1 MIEYYFIRQRIGRK
15 YTYAVYKGD
24 RRTFCKYVCGFP
36 CEKAAAA
43 YCRTKNA
50 EECRKSFITTNKYH
64 YV

>member
-43 YCRTKNA
+43 FCKEHNPDKKLALRQ
-50 EECRKSFITTNKYH
+50 
-64 YV
+64 

>member
-36 CEKAAAA
+36 CEKAAVA
-43 YCRTKNA
+43 YCKEHNPDKKLAVRQ
-50 EECRKSFITTNKYH
+50 
-64 YV
+64 